1 MSSNVFLTQQ
11 KIKLYSLIPEIQD
24 LDNQIG
30 LYINPIINFN
40 TVKNI
45 YNQELSK
52 SGNINDLFINKPH
65 VVINYITQL
74 EQKYFLFK
82 NSIEFTVNYDNILPA
97 VVEKIT
103 LLETALSNLEAVSMT
118 QQVTEQVPPTSN

>member
-11 KIKLYSLIPEIQD
+11 KIKLYSLIPEMRD

-52 SGNINDLFINKPH
+52 SGNINDLFINKPQ

-82 NSIEFTVNYDNILPA
+82 NSTEFTVNYDNILPA

-118 QQVTEQVPPTSN
+118 QQVKEQVPPTSN